1 MVVSVCSRVSGMGS
15 VRMAVVRE
23 RRRAPRRR
31 RSMPVVASAEM
42 LLKWKS
48 PLWPALAQQ
57 KMGPQGRGGKKRQVP
72 GSSSR
77 GLISGDACE
86 RSCGG
91 GTATG
96 GALVPGQRRCTQAKQ
111 RARCGRLGC
120 ARRMVRTGEWA
131 HSRVKRASAC
141 ASLALG
147 RRVYCA
153 GGGRGGAAGA
163 GAALPSYSQESIFS
177 WELSPSGRCVLGHY

>member
-1 MVVSVCSRVSGMGS
+1 MPVVC
-15 VRMAVVRE
+15 E
-23 RRRAPRRR
+23 WRRASRRR
-31 RSMPVVASAEM
+31 RSMPVFASVEM

-57 KMGPQGRGGKKRQVP
+57 KMGPQSRGGKKRRVP

-77 GLISGDACE
+77 GLIFGDACE

-111 RARCGRLGC
+111 RVGCGRLGW
-120 ARRMVRTGEWA
+120 ARRVVRIGEWA
-131 HSRVKRASAC
+131 HSRVQRAIAC
-141 ASLALG
+141 ASLVMG
-147 RRVYCA
+147 RRVCCA

-163 GAALPSYSQESIFS
+163 GAALPSYSQLNDAPSCYI
-177 WELSPSGRCVLGHY
+177 WEIQLTE